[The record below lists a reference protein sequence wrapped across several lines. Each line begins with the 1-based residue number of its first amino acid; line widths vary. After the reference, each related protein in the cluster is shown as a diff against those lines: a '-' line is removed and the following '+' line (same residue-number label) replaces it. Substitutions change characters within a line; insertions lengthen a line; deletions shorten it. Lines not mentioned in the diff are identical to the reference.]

1 MQRKNEK
8 LRTKVAKLE
17 NLVEATEA
25 LELAMERMSSALEV
39 MKHAGD
45 QDEDKDLKKRM
56 DEIREQ
62 LDEKEEDLEAMKQ
75 LNNDLIVK
83 EKTSSNE
90 LYQARMELI
99 EDLSWHPFKILPDHR
114 HHKGKFKERVDEDD
128 ETLKILKNE
137 YGDEVHEAV
146 VTALEELNVHNP
158 NGRCAVPELWNFKD
172 ERKASLR
179 EGIEFVLKQCRRVK
193 RRRNSNHR

>member
-1 MQRKNEK
+1 MQRENEK
-8 LRTKVAKLE
+8 LRKKVAKLE

-25 LELAMERMSSALEV
+25 LELAMERMSSTLEV

-45 QDEDKDLKKRM
+45 QGEDKDLKKRM

-62 LDEKEEDLEAMKQ
+62 FDEKEEDLEAMKQ

-99 EDLSWHPFKILPDHR
+99 EVPITLFFCPCPGLIFY
-114 HHKGKFKERVDEDD
+114 
-128 ETLKILKNE
+128 LKIN
-137 YGDEVHEAV
+137 
-146 VTALEELNVHNP
+146 
-158 NGRCAVPELWNFKD
+158 
-172 ERKASLR
+172 
-179 EGIEFVLKQCRRVK
+179 
-193 RRRNSNHR
+193 